1 MCASGTLATIAAVN
15 LGRASWLTVV
25 GLCII
30 ATILLAVSGYT
41 GYSIVTGF
49 VGASAAVNLL

>member
-1 MCASGTLATIAAVN
+1 VN

-25 GLCII
+25 GLCAI
-30 ATILLAVSGYT
+30 ATLLLAISGYT
-41 GYSIVTGF
+41 GYSIVVAF

>member
-1 MCASGTLATIAAVN
+1 
-15 LGRASWLTVV
+15 LTVV

-30 ATILLAVSGYT
+30 ATILLALSGYT